1 MISSERKREL
11 GIRVTSLSSTWIQ
24 KRYEII
30 DSVVTLDYEPIGD
43 LTLIY
48 IFETDESKQIVDL
61 VSNVTQENNK
71 VFFENDNLNG
81 KYALISYLA
90 NKN

>member
-1 MISSERKREL
+1 MISNEKKREL
-11 GIRVTSLSSTWIQ
+11 GVRVNSPISSWIQ

-30 DSVVTLDYEPIGD
+30 DSVVILDYKPIGD

-48 IFETDESKQIVDL
+48 VFETKESKQIVDL
-61 VSNVTQENNK
+61 VSNTKQEDNK
-71 VFFENDNLNG
+71 VIFEDDNLNG